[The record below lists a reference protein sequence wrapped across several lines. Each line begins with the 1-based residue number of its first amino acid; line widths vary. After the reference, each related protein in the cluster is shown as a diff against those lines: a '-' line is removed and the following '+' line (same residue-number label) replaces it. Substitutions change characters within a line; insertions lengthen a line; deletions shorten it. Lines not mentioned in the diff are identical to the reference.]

1 MTTWAA
7 RETLLDAIVSHADI
21 CVHQFDEITEH
32 GADAG
37 WPGFT
42 YNSEAI
48 RFYEANEDAIYGLLY
63 EVADEMGCENIDQLT
78 SGFRRSD
85 MLQNPGT
92 RKVLLSWFALEEVAR
107 AVSCSKSVSLAT
119 CGCEEATL

>member
-1 MTTWAA
+1 MTTWEP
-7 RETLLDAIVSHADI
+7 RETLLDAITEHADI
-21 CVHQFDEITEH
+21 CAHQYDEIAAH
-32 GADAG
+32 GADTG

-42 YNSEAI
+42 YNTEAI
-48 RFYEANEDAIYGLLY
+48 KFYEANEDAIFRLLY

-85 MLQNPGT
+85 MLQDPGT

-107 AVSCSKSVSLAT
+107 AVVDVGLQMPPPT
-119 CGCEEATL
+119 CDCEATI